1 MRKHFTISRYLQL
14 CILLLTAQLVAGQQ
28 PDTSDARFRPLL
40 HFTPKANWMNDPNG
54 MVYYKGTYHLFYQY
68 YPDGNVW
75 GPMHWGH
82 ATSTNLMNWKHQP
95 IALYPDNLG
104 MIFSGSAVVDKNNTS
119 GFGKNGQVP
128 LVAIFTQHDE
138 AAMKKGSKSFQN
150 QSIAYSLDE
159 GKTWIKYKNNPVLRS
174 PGLVDF
180 RDPKVAWNTSAN
192 KWIMTLAVA
201 DRIHFYSSP
210 DLKNWIKESEFG
222 EKAGAHGG
230 VWECPDLFPMKHE
243 GKEVW
248 VLLVS
253 LNPGGPNKGS
263 ATQYF
268 LGDFDGKTFHPYST
282 ETKWID
288 YGPDN
293 YAGVTWSNTRDKIF
307 FMGWMSNWSYAQ
319 VVPTT
324 TWRSAMTLPR
334 ELRLEKA
341 GNELRIASWPV
352 KSLLPMLS
360 GTVIS
365 KGMGKS
371 PYDVFRMSNKSGIPC
386 QINLSA
392 NKHAFSLR
400 FSNEAGEELLIGYDD
415 KLNQYYI
422 DRSKSGNTA
431 FHADFPLRTVAPRI
445 SLTDTIKLSVVVDQS
460 SVEVFADKGLTAMTA
475 LYFPS
480 GSFTKAELI
489 SAMPFKFDAV
499 ELTNLGMQ
507 KTNVTKTSR

>member
-1 MRKHFTISRYLQL
+1 MRRYFTPNRNLSLL
-14 CILLLTAQLVAGQQ
+14 ILLFTALLTAAQKT
-28 PDTSDARFRPLL
+28 DTSDARFRPLL

-95 IALYPDNLG
+95 VALYPDSLG

-159 GKTWIKYKNNPVLRS
+159 GKTWTKYKNNPVLRS

-180 RDPKVAWNTSAN
+180 RDPKVAWNTAAN

-210 DLKNWIKESEFG
+210 DLKNWTKESEFG

-243 GKEVW
+243 GKEIW

-268 LGDFDGKTFHPYST
+268 LGDFDGKVFHQYST

-293 YAGVTWSNTRDKIF
+293 YAGVTWSNTGDKCY

-319 VVPTT
+319 QVPTY

-334 ELRLEKA
+334 ELRMERTATGYILTQHTDAMLDPLFGNGYHWDKA
-341 GNELRIASWPV
+341 NMRSGMNLIRPYDILQNPCRIKIASLKKELSLVFGEAGGNELRI
-352 KSLLPMLS
+352 
-360 GTVIS
+360 G
-365 KGMGKS
+365 
-371 PYDVFRMSNKSGIPC
+371 Y
-386 QINLSA
+386 
-392 NKHAFSLR
+392 
-400 FSNEAGEELLIGYDD
+400 NEKAG
-415 KLNQYYI
+415 QYYI
-422 DRSKSGNTA
+422 DRTRAGLAA
-431 FHADFPLRTVAPRI
+431 FNADFASIATAPCIATGDSIR
-445 SLTDTIKLSVVVDQS
+445 LTIVLDNS
-460 SVEVFADKGLTAMTA
+460 SVELLADGGKTVMTA
-475 LYFPS
+475 VFFPERPY
-480 GSFTKAELI
+480 TKALLNYSE
-489 SAMPFKFDAV
+489 AFPVRV
-499 ELTNLGMQ
+499 EYALR
-507 KTNVTKTSR
+507 KKK

>member
-1 MRKHFTISRYLQL
+1 MLFIYASILQ
-14 CILLLTAQLVAGQQ
+14 AQQ

-82 ATSTNLMNWKHQP
+82 ATSTNLMNWKHQT
-95 IALYPDNLG
+95 IALYPDSLG

-128 LVAIFTQHDE
+128 LIAIFTQHDE

-159 GKTWIKYKNNPVLRS
+159 GKTWTKYKNNPVLRS

-180 RDPKVAWNTSAN
+180 RDPKVAWNTAAN

-210 DLKNWIKESEFG
+210 DLKNWTKESEFG
-222 EKAGAHGG
+222 ETAGAHGG

-243 GKEVW
+243 GKEIW

-268 LGDFDGKTFHPYST
+268 LGEFDGKTFHPYST

-319 VVPTT
+319 IVPTT

-334 ELRLEKA
+334 ELRLEKG

-352 KSLLPMLS
+352 KSLLPFFS
-360 GTVIS
+360 STIGS
-365 KGMGKS
+365 KGMGSS
-371 PYDVFRMSNKSGIPC
+371 PYGLLTNVKPSVVPC
-386 QINLSA
+386 QLSLTGL
-392 NKHAFSLR
+392 KHSFSLR
-400 FSNEAGEELLIGYDD
+400 FSNDSGEELLIGFDAKQD
-415 KLNQYYI
+415 QYYI

-431 FHADFPLRTVAPRI
+431 FHADFPIRSFAPRF
-445 SLTDTIKLSVVVDQS
+445 SLSDTVKLSVVLDRS
-460 SVEVFADKGLTAMTA
+460 SVELFGDNGLTIMTA
-475 LYFPS
+475 IYFPS
-480 GSFTKAELI
+480 APFTKAELI
-489 SAMPFKFDAV
+489 SDKPENMTEV
-499 ELTNLGMQ
+499 RQTYLG
-507 KTNVTKTSR
+507 KR

>member
-1 MRKHFTISRYLQL
+1 
-14 CILLLTAQLVAGQQ
+14 
-28 PDTSDARFRPLL
+28 
-40 HFTPKANWMNDPNG
+40 
-54 MVYYKGTYHLFYQY
+54 
-68 YPDGNVW
+68 
-75 GPMHWGH
+75 
-82 ATSTNLMNWKHQP
+82 
-95 IALYPDNLG
+95 
-104 MIFSGSAVVDKNNTS
+104 
-119 GFGKNGQVP
+119 
-128 LVAIFTQHDE
+128 
-138 AAMKKGSKSFQN
+138 
-150 QSIAYSLDE
+150 
-159 GKTWIKYKNNPVLRS
+159 
-174 PGLVDF
+174 F
-180 RDPKVAWNTSAN
+180 RDPKVSWNTAAN

-210 DLKNWIKESEFG
+210 DLKIWTKESEFG

-230 VWECPDLFPMKHE
+230 VWECPDLFPMKHD
-243 GKEVW
+243 GKEIW

-268 LGDFDGKTFHPYST
+268 LGDFDGKVFHPYST

-293 YAGVTWSNTRDKIF
+293 YAGVTWSNTRDKTF

-392 NKHAFSLR
+392 TKHAFSLR

-415 KLNQYYI
+415 TLNQYYI

-507 KTNVTKTSR
+507 KTNVTKTSQ

>member
-1 MRKHFTISRYLQL
+1 MKRSSAFICCLLFCYTTILH
-14 CILLLTAQLVAGQQ
+14 AQKT
-28 PDTSDARFRPLL
+28 DTSDTRFRPLL

-95 IALYPDNLG
+95 IALYPDSLG

-159 GKTWIKYKNNPVLRS
+159 GKTWTKYKNNPVLRS
-174 PGLVDF
+174 PGIVDF
-180 RDPKVAWNTSAN
+180 RDPKVAWNTAAN

-210 DLKNWIKESEFG
+210 DLKNWTKESEFG
-222 EKAGAHGG
+222 DKAGAHGG

-243 GKEVW
+243 GKEIW

-268 LGDFDGKTFHPYST
+268 LGDFDGKVFHPYST

-293 YAGVTWSNTRDKIF
+293 YAGVTWSNTRDKTF

-334 ELRLEKA
+334 ELRLEKT
-341 GNELRIASWPV
+341 GNDLRIASWPV
-352 KSLLPMLS
+352 KSLLPLLS
-360 GTVIS
+360 GTVKS
-365 KGMGKS
+365 KGMGES
-371 PYDVFRMSNKSGIPC
+371 PYNVFRMSNKSGIPC
-386 QINLSA
+386 QINFSA
-392 NKHAFSLR
+392 AKHAFSLR

-415 KLNQYYI
+415 TLNQYYI
-422 DRSKSGNTA
+422 DRSKSGKTA

-460 SVEVFADKGLTAMTA
+460 SVEVFADKGLTALTA

-480 GSFTKAELI
+480 GPFTKAELI
-489 SAMPFKFDAV
+489 SNMPFKFDAV
-499 ELTNLGMQ
+499 ELTYLG
-507 KTNVTKTSR
+507 KR

>member
-1 MRKHFTISRYLQL
+1 MKRSSAFICCLLFCYTTILH
-14 CILLLTAQLVAGQQ
+14 AQKT
-28 PDTSDARFRPLL
+28 DTSDTRFRPLL

-95 IALYPDNLG
+95 IALYPDSLG

-159 GKTWIKYKNNPVLRS
+159 GKTWTKYKNNPVLRS
-174 PGLVDF
+174 PGIVDF
-180 RDPKVAWNTSAN
+180 RDPKVSWNTAVN

-210 DLKNWIKESEFG
+210 DLKNWTKESEFG
-222 EKAGAHGG
+222 DKAGAHGG

-243 GKEVW
+243 GKEIW

-293 YAGVTWSNTRDKIF
+293 YAGVTWSNTGDKRY

-319 VVPTT
+319 QVPTY

-334 ELRLEKA
+334 ELRIEKSGSEYLLIQHADELIRPFFTSGSTWEKA
-341 GNELRIASWPV
+341 NMRP
-352 KSLLPMLS
+352 
-360 GTVIS
+360 
-365 KGMGKS
+365 GMNMVR
-371 PYDVFRMSNKSGIPC
+371 PYDILQNPC
-386 QINLSA
+386 RVRLSA
-392 NKHAFSLR
+392 GQSDVSVTFSDDKGGAL
-400 FSNEAGEELLIGYDD
+400 NVGYDHKAD
-415 KLNQYYI
+415 QYYI
-422 DRSKSGNTA
+422 DRTNAGLSSFYSGFATRA
-431 FHADFPLRTVAPRI
+431 TAPRI
-445 SLTDTIKLSVVVDQS
+445 ATGDSIELTIILDKS
-460 SVEVFADKGLTAMTA
+460 SVELFADGGRTAMTA
-475 LYFPS
+475 VFFPKQP
-480 GSFTKAELI
+480 FTKATLQYKEGITVKANYAPL
-489 SAMPFKFDAV
+489 KR
-499 ELTNLGMQ
+499 
-507 KTNVTKTSR
+507 K

>member
-1 MRKHFTISRYLQL
+1 MRRYLTATRYL
-14 CILLLTAQLVAGQQ
+14 PLLILLFTTLLTAAQKADSS
-28 PDTSDARFRPLL
+28 DTRYRPAL
-40 HFTPKANWMNDPNG
+40 HLTPQAHWMNDPNG

-68 YPDGNVW
+68 YPHGNIW

-82 ATSTNLMNWKHQP
+82 ATSNNLMKWKHEP
-95 IALYPDNLG
+95 VALYPDSLG
-104 MIFSGSAVVDKNNTS
+104 MIFSGSAVVDKENTS

-159 GKTWIKYKNNPVLRS
+159 GKTWTKYKNNPVLRS

-180 RDPKVAWNTSAN
+180 RDPKVAWNTAAN

-210 DLKNWIKESEFG
+210 DLKNWTKESEFG

-230 VWECPDLFPMKHE
+230 VWECPDLFPMKYE
-243 GKEVW
+243 GKDIW

-268 LGDFDGKTFHPYST
+268 LGDFDGKVFHPYST

-293 YAGVTWSNTRDKIF
+293 YAGVTWSNTRDKVF
-307 FMGWMSNWSYAQ
+307 FMGWMSNWLYAQ

-334 ELRLEKA
+334 ELRLEKT

-352 KSLLPMLS
+352 KSLLPFFTGS
-360 GTVIS
+360 VGS
-365 KGMGKS
+365 RGMGSS
-371 PYDVFRMSNKSGIPC
+371 PYDLFTKMKPSGIPC
-386 QINLSA
+386 QLSLSA
-392 NKHAFSLR
+392 LKHSFSLR
-400 FSNEAGEELLIGYDD
+400 FANDAGEELLIGYDTKQD
-415 KLNQYYI
+415 QYYI
-422 DRSKSGNTA
+422 DRSKSGHTA
-431 FHADFPLRTVAPRI
+431 FHADFPARSYAPRF
-445 SLTDTIKLSVVVDQS
+445 SRSDTVKLSVVVDKS
-460 SVEVFADKGLTAMTA
+460 SVELFGDNGLTMMTA
-475 LYFPS
+475 IYFPS
-480 GSFTKAELI
+480 DPFTKAELI
-489 SAMPFKFDAV
+489 SGEPQNMTEV
-499 ELTNLGMQ
+499 RQTYLG
-507 KTNVTKTSR
+507 KR

>member
-1 MRKHFTISRYLQL
+1 MRKL
-14 CILLLTAQLVAGQQ
+14 ILVVLLNFLLYSVYGQKDG
-28 PDTSDARFRPLL
+28 DTSDARFRPLL

-95 IALYPDNLG
+95 IALYPDSLG

-180 RDPKVAWNTSAN
+180 RDPKVSWNTTAS

-210 DLKNWIKESEFG
+210 DLKNWTKESEFG
-222 EKAGAHGG
+222 DKAGAHGG
-230 VWECPDLFPMKHE
+230 VWECPDLFPMKHD
-243 GKEVW
+243 GKEIW

-268 LGDFDGKTFHPYST
+268 LGDFDGKVFHPYST

-293 YAGVTWSNTRDKIF
+293 YAGVTWSNTGDKRY

-319 VVPTT
+319 QVPTY
-324 TWRSAMTLPR
+324 TWRSAMTLAR
-334 ELRLEKA
+334 ELRIVKDGQEYLLTQHTDELLSTFFRTGYSWDHANMRPGMNMVNPYNQLQYPCRIRLTAPRSGLSVRFARYDGGELIVGYDEATAQYFIDRTRA
-341 GNELRIASWPV
+341 GNARFYP
-352 KSLLPMLS
+352 
-360 GTVIS
+360 
-365 KGMGKS
+365 
-371 PYDVFRMSNKSGIPC
+371 
-386 QINLSA
+386 
-392 NKHAFSLR
+392 AFAAR
-400 FSNEAGEELLIGYDD
+400 V
-415 KLNQYYI
+415 
-422 DRSKSGNTA
+422 
-431 FHADFPLRTVAPRI
+431 VAPEKQQSDSI
-445 SLTDTIKLSVVVDQS
+445 GLTIVLDRS
-460 SVEVFADKGLTAMTA
+460 SVELFAEDGKTVLTA
-475 LYFPS
+475 LYFPDTP
-480 GSFTKAELI
+480 FTDAFLQYKEGVKVKANYAPAI
-489 SAMPFKFDAV
+489 KR
-499 ELTNLGMQ
+499 
-507 KTNVTKTSR
+507 K

>member
-1 MRKHFTISRYLQL
+1 MKRSGTLICYMLFIYASILQ
-14 CILLLTAQLVAGQQ
+14 AQQ

-68 YPDGNVW
+68 YPDGNTW

-82 ATSTNLMNWKHQP
+82 ATSTNLMNWVHQP
-95 IALYPDNLG
+95 IALYPDSLG

-159 GKTWIKYKNNPVLRS
+159 GKTWSKYKNNPVLRS

-180 RDPKVAWNTSAN
+180 RDPKVAWNTAAS

-210 DLKNWIKESEFG
+210 DLKNWTKESEFG
-222 EKAGAHGG
+222 DKAGAHGG

-243 GKEVW
+243 GKEIW

-319 VVPTT
+319 IVPTT

-341 GNELRIASWPV
+341 GNELRIASSPV
-352 KSLLPMLS
+352 KSLLPFFS
-360 GTVIS
+360 STIGS
-365 KGMGKS
+365 KGMGRS
-371 PYDVFRMSNKSGIPC
+371 PYGLLTNVKPSVVPC
-386 QINLSA
+386 QLSLTGL
-392 NKHAFSLR
+392 KHSFSLH
-400 FSNEAGEELLIGYDD
+400 FSNDSGEELLIGFDAKQD
-415 KLNQYYI
+415 QFYI
-422 DRSKSGNTA
+422 DRSKSGNTS
-431 FHADFPLRTVAPRI
+431 FHADFPIRSFAPRF
-445 SLTDTIKLSVVVDQS
+445 SRSDTVKLSVVLDKS
-460 SVEVFADKGLTAMTA
+460 SVELFGDNGLTIMTA
-475 LYFPS
+475 IYFPS
-480 GSFTKAELI
+480 APFTKAELI
-489 SAMPFKFDAV
+489 SDKPENMTEV
-499 ELTNLGMQ
+499 RQTYLG
-507 KTNVTKTSR
+507 KR

>member
-1 MRKHFTISRYLQL
+1 MKRSGTLICS
-14 CILLLTAQLVAGQQ
+14 ILFFYSSVLHAQKA
-28 PDTSDARFRPLL
+28 DTSDARFRPLL
-40 HFTPKANWMNDPNG
+40 HFTPRANWMNDPNG

-82 ATSTNLMNWKHQP
+82 ATSTNLMNWKHEP
-95 IALYPDNLG
+95 IALYPDSLG
-104 MIFSGSAVVDKNNTS
+104 MIFSGSAVVDKQNTS
-119 GFGKNGQVP
+119 GFGTTVKPP
-128 LVAIFTQHDE
+128 LVAIFTQHNE
-138 AAMKKGSKSFQN
+138 TARLKGAKDFQN

-159 GKTWIKYKNNPVLRS
+159 GKTWIKYANNPVLKS

-180 RDPKVAWNTSAN
+180 RDPKVSWNTAAN

-201 DRIHFYSSP
+201 DRVHFYSSP
-210 DLKNWIKESEFG
+210 DLKNWTKESEFG

-268 LGDFDGKTFHPYST
+268 LGDFDGKVFHPYST

-293 YAGVTWSNTRDKIF
+293 YAGVTWSNTRDKTF

-324 TWRSAMTLPR
+324 KWRSAMTLPR
-334 ELRLEKA
+334 ELRLEKT
-341 GNELRIASWPV
+341 GNDLRIASWPV
-352 KSLLPMLS
+352 KSLLPILS
-360 GTVIS
+360 GTAIS

-371 PYDVFRMSNKSGIPC
+371 PYELFSKIKPSGVPC
-386 QINLSA
+386 QISLSA
-392 NKHAFSLR
+392 GLHSFSLR
-400 FSNEAGEELLIGYDD
+400 FSNEIGEELLIGYDQQ
-415 KLNQYYI
+415 LNQYYI

-431 FHADFPLRTVAPRI
+431 FHADFPLKAVAPRI
-445 SLTDTIKLSVVVDQS
+445 SLADTIKLSVVVDRS
-460 SVEVFADKGLTAMTA
+460 SVELFADKGLTAMTA

-480 GSFTKAELI
+480 GAFTKAELI
-489 SAMPFKFDAV
+489 SAMPFKFNAV
-499 ELTNLGMQ
+499 ELTYLG
-507 KTNVTKTSR
+507 KR